1 MTRLEQDTLLG
12 HRYRLFAPIASGG
25 MGTVWRAEDT
35 VLHRSVAVKVLSEG
49 LAADDRFVERFRLEA
64 RAAAGLS
71 HPNVAGVF
79 DYGED
84 DRTQTP
90 FIVMELLDGET
101 LADRLHRTGP
111 LPAEEAAR
119 IAALAADA
127 LETAHASGVVHR
139 DVKPGNIML
148 TARGD
153 VKVMDFGIAA
163 AAWAT
168 PLTATGTTMGT
179 ATYISPE
186 QASGDRSTPASDVYS
201 LGVVLFEMLTGR
213 PPFVAGSPVA
223 VASAHVHQA
232 PPSLVTMRPD
242 LPASLVRAVEQALA
256 KDPAD
261 RPASAAAFAAM
272 LRGQDQAQATAVLPV
287 TNGLPTP
294 PSEDAAPTTAFA
306 PVAPMAPTPPAPVP
320 APAAVRRRRRGS
332 VLLAALIAGMLIL
345 GLIILWSSR
354 NSKLAPITPP
364 PTPTARIAVPDLAG
378 LTLPDAVQRLTS
390 NGLRLDA
397 VRATAGSPVGT
408 VVRTDPASG
417 ASVTPG
423 TRVTLFLAAPPPTTA
438 APPPPEHH
446 KNKHHKEKH

>member
-12 HRYRLFAPIASGG
+12 ERYRLSAPIASGG
-25 MGTVWRAEDT
+25 MGTVWQAEDT
-35 VLHRSVAVKVLSEG
+35 VLHRQVAVKVLSDG
-49 LAADDRFVERFRLEA
+49 LAADERFVERFRREA

-79 DYGED
+79 DFGED
-84 DRTQTP
+84 ERTQTP

-101 LADRLHRTGP
+101 LADRLRRTGP
-111 LPAEEAAR
+111 LPPEEAAR

-186 QASGDRSTPASDVYS
+186 QASGERGTPASDVYS
-201 LGVVLFEMLTGR
+201 LGVVLFEMLTGH
-213 PPFVAGSPVA
+213 PPFVGGSPVA
-223 VASAHVHQA
+223 VASAHVQQR
-232 PPSLVTMRPD
+232 PPSLAALRLD
-242 LPASLVRAVEQALA
+242 LPAYLVRADEQALA

-261 RPASAAAFAAM
+261 RPESAEAFAAM
-272 LRGQDQAQATAVLPV
+272 LRGQDQAPVTAALPV
-287 TNGLPTP
+287 ANGQPTQVLEP
-294 PSEDAAPTTAFA
+294 PEDAAPTTMFA
-306 PVAPMAPTPPAPVP
+306 PLAPAPIAPTTPAP
-320 APAAVRRRRRGS
+320 APAAGQHRRRGW
-332 VLLAALIAGMLIL
+332 LLLVALIAGLVL
-345 GLIILWSSR
+345 LAVIIALSNESP
-354 NSKLAPITPP
+354 KLAPAG
-364 PTPTARIAVPDLAG
+364 PTPTATAKVTVPNLAG
-378 LTLPDAVQRLTS
+378 LTLPDALQRLAS
-390 NGLRLDA
+390 NGLALDA
-397 VRATAGSPVGT
+397 VRATTGSPVGT

-417 ASVTPG
+417 AAVTPG
-423 TRVTLFLAAPPPTTA
+423 TRVTLFVAAPAPTTV
-438 APPPPEHH
+438 PPPDHH
-446 KNKHHKEKH
+446 KHHKGKH